1 MTNKTNRRDF
11 NKSAAALGMGAW
23 VLGGITPPPSRSA
36 NEEIRFG
43 CIGVGGKGKS
53 DSTDA
58 GKHGKVVAMC
68 DIDEETLGKKKSE
81 FGDAKTFFDYRK
93 MLDEMGDGI
102 DAVTVSTPDHTHA
115 VASLMAMRMGK
126 HIYCQKPLTH
136 SIEEARMM
144 GDVAR
149 EMKLVTQM
157 GNQGTAGSNL
167 RESAALIRK
176 GIVGTVKEVHVWT
189 NRPVWPQ
196 SYGLKVK
203 TKPDNGKEDE
213 WDRRSKQVHWKEWIG
228 PAETRMY
235 SPEIHPFK
243 WRGFW
248 DFGTGALGDMA
259 CHTLNMSY
267 MALDLKFP
275 TSVVA
280 ECDEHDG
287 NCYPAKSK
295 IVFEFPELDGRPA
308 LKMIW
313 YDGGALPPAELMSD
327 LPKQK
332 KGKRM
337 RHFTSAALVV
347 GDKGKFY
354 SPGDYGGV
362 PNETGLIVDGDFVPQ
377 REIVRPEEGDSPFA
391 AFKNIEYTKSP
402 GHFTE
407 FADAIL
413 GNGKTVSEF
422 VEYAG
427 PLTETI
433 LLGNLAVWSGKKID
447 WDAKTMVAA
456 NADEATKR
464 MVRHQYLN
472 GYSIHEGAA
481 AKG

>member
-1 MTNKTNRRDF
+1 MTKKTNRRDF
-11 NKSAAALGMGAW
+11 NQSVAALGAGAW
-23 VLGGITPPPSRSA
+23 VLGGVSLKPSLSA

-43 CIGVGGKGKS
+43 CIGVGGKGAS
-53 DSTDA
+53 DSTAA
-58 GKHGKVVAMC
+58 GRNGKVVAMC
-68 DIDEETLGKKKSE
+68 DIDEEILGKKKSE
-81 FGDAKTFFDYRK
+81 FGDAKTYYDFRK
-93 MLDEMGDGI
+93 MLDEMGDKI

-115 VASLMAMRMGK
+115 VAALMAMRMGK

-149 EMKLVTQM
+149 TQKIVTQM
-157 GNQGTAGSNL
+157 GNQGTAESNL

-176 GIVGTVKEVHVWT
+176 GIVGQVKEVHVWT

-196 SYGLKVK
+196 SFGLKVK
-203 TKPDNGKEDE
+203 EAPGPGEEQDWSK
-213 WDRRSKQVHWKEWIG
+213 RRKQIHWNEWIG
-228 PAETRMY
+228 PAMPRNY

-295 IVFEFPELDGRPA
+295 IVFEFPEYNGRPA
-308 LKMIW
+308 VKMIW

-332 KGKRM
+332 RGKKRP
-337 RHFTSAALVV
+337 RHFTSAALIV
-347 GDKGKFY
+347 GDKGKYY
-354 SPGDYGGV
+354 SPGDYGGT
-362 PNETGLIVDGDFVPQ
+362 PAETGLIVDGEFTPQ
-377 REIVRPEEGDSPFA
+377 RKIVRPDGNEFA
-391 AFKNIEYTKSP
+391 EFKNIEYVKSP
-402 GHFTE
+402 GHFAE
-407 FADAIL
+407 FALAIK
-413 GNGKTVSEF
+413 GEAKTVSEF
-422 VEYAG
+422 VEYSG

-433 LLGNLAVWSGKKID
+433 LLGNLAVWSGKKVD
-447 WDAKTMVAA
+447 WDAKNMVAKD
-456 NADEATKR
+456 ADESTQK
-464 MVRHQYLN
+464 MVRHEYRN
-472 GYSIHEGAA
+472 GYSIHEGATSE
-481 AKG
+481 KG